1 MPVAGRVAGPIR
13 CGFSSVF
20 AGRTGL
26 IVFLTTPNLEYTH
39 REVANKAP
47 GFSVRLGSY
56 RTLLKQESTFRA
68 TYVFTDMD
76 RLSLHHLHRVA
87 AIYRLMKVA
96 GLKVLNDP
104 ARSPSRYGLLRKL
117 HEAGINDFNAY
128 RAEERV
134 KPTRWP
140 VFVRTEGNH
149 DRPLTDLLPDWDSV
163 QRAMDDAIEQ
173 GIPVSSLLIVE
184 YAAEPISEG
193 LFRKLSSFRIGD
205 RICASTA
212 VHEDNWLVKYGKK
225 GIAGDALYDDELQIV
240 RENRYADEMAHA
252 FEVAGIEYGRA
263 DFGIVKRRPQIYE
276 INTNPEIKFG
286 SSHPFP
292 QRVESGRLSTANY
305 FEALKAIDTEASPEL
320 LPLNIR
326 HADAALAETAR
337 LSRNAEAS
345 RVDVSGRTPVAS
357 EAE

>member
-1 MPVAGRVAGPIR
+1 M
-13 CGFSSVF
+13 
-20 AGRTGL
+20 
-26 IVFLTTPNLEYTH
+26 IVFLTSPNLEYTH
-39 REVANKAP
+39 RDVATNAA
-47 GFSVRLGSY
+47 GITVRIASY
-56 RTLLKQESTFRA
+56 RALLKQEQTFRA

-76 RLSLHHLHRVA
+76 RLSLHHLHRVSA
-87 AIYRLMKVA
+87 AYRLMREN
-96 GLKVLNDP
+96 GLKVINDP

-134 KPTRWP
+134 RPSRWP

-163 QRAMDDAIEQ
+163 QRALDDAVEQ
-173 GIPVSSLLIVE
+173 GIPVSCLLIVE

-263 DFGIVKRRPQIYE
+263 DFGIVKGRPQIYE

-286 SSHPFP
+286 SNHPFP
-292 QRVESGRLSTANY
+292 QRVESGRLSKANY
-305 FEALKAIDTEASPEL
+305 FEALKAIDTEASPKL
-320 LPLNIR
+320 MPLSIR
-326 HADAALAETAR
+326 HADATLAEAAR

-345 RVDVSGRTPVAS
+345 RIDVSGRTPVAS

>member
-1 MPVAGRVAGPIR
+1 
-13 CGFSSVF
+13 
-20 AGRTGL
+20 L
-26 IVFLTTPNLEYTH
+26 IVFLTTPKLEYTH
-39 REVANKAP
+39 REVAANAQ

-56 RTLLKQESTFRA
+56 RALLKQETTFRA

-87 AIYRLMKVA
+87 VTYRLMKAA

-104 ARSPSRYGLLRKL
+104 ARSPTRYGLLRKL

-134 KPTRWP
+134 KPSRWP

-163 QRAMDDAIEQ
+163 RRALDDAIEQ
-173 GIPVSSLLIVE
+173 GIPAASLLIVE
-184 YAAEPISEG
+184 YAAEPVAEG

-205 RICASTA
+205 RICATTA
-212 VHEDNWLVKYGKK
+212 VHEDSWLVKYGKK
-225 GIAGDALYDDELQIV
+225 GIAGEALYDDELQIV
-240 RENRYADEMAHA
+240 RENRYADEIAHA
-252 FEVAGIEYGRA
+252 FEVAETEYGRA
-263 DFGIVKRRPQIYE
+263 DFGIVKGRPQIYE

-286 SSHPFP
+286 SNHPFP
-292 QRVESGRLSTANY
+292 QRVESGRLSKANY
-305 FEALKAIDTEASPEL
+305 LAALKAIDTDAPPKL
-320 LPLNIR
+320 MPLNIR
-326 HADAALAETAR
+326 HADETFAEAAR
-337 LSRNAEAS
+337 LSRNSAAS
-345 RVDVSGRTPVAS
+345 RVDVSGRTPTER

>member
-1 MPVAGRVAGPIR
+1 
-13 CGFSSVF
+13 
-20 AGRTGL
+20 L
-26 IVFLTTPNLEYTH
+26 IVFLTSPNLEYTH
-39 REVANKAP
+39 REVAANAP
-47 GFSVRLGSY
+47 DLTVRLASY
-56 RTLLKQESTFRA
+56 RSLLKQEQAFQA

-76 RLSLHHLHRVA
+76 RLSLHHLYRVSA
-87 AIYRLMKVA
+87 TYRLMKEN

-104 ARSPSRYGLLRKL
+104 ARAPTRYGLLRKL

-128 RAEERV
+128 RAEERL

-163 QRAMDDAIEQ
+163 RRALDDAVGQ
-173 GIPVSSLLIVE
+173 GVPVSSLLIVE
-184 YAAEPISEG
+184 YAAEPVSAG

-212 VHEDNWLVKYGKK
+212 VHEDTWLVKYGKK
-225 GIAGDALYDDELQIV
+225 GIAGDALYDDELQII
-240 RENRYADEMAHA
+240 RENRYADELAHA
-252 FEVAGIEYGRA
+252 FEVAEIEYGRA
-263 DFGIVKRRPQIYE
+263 DFGIVKGRPQIYE

-292 QRVESGRLSTANY
+292 QRVESGRLSKANY
-305 FEALKAIDTEASPEL
+305 FAALKAIDTDAPPRL

-326 HADAALAETAR
+326 HADASIAEAAR
-337 LSRNAEAS
+337 LSRNADAS
-345 RVDVSGRTPVAS
+345 RIDVSGRTPVAS